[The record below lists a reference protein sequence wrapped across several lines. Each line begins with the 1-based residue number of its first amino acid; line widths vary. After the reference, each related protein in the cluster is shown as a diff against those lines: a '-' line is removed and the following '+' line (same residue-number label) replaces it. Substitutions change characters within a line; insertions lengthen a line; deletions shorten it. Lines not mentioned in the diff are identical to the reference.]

1 MSLILASGP
10 LPDFTDIYEVEGEE
24 NPTSQ
29 KVDDKERIVGEMGY
43 GRLTRGREG
52 IPVKSVRQ

>member
-1 MSLILASGP
+1 MASGP